1 MCFLGEN
8 NWNSTS
14 CKLLLLI
21 QFKRTIWAT
30 NRLKFNKMCG
40 QILQFQHLLKFC
52 SNLWP
57 WSILL
62 GLVADPGFPVG
73 GSVDLVGGVISRG
86 SYVSKILYVRTKDS
100 GLGGRVPGTPPRSA
114 NGCEHKTPHRTC
126 DMMKFFNDRWIWWVH
141 MFLYVLHNMIFPAHW
156 GVVW

>member
-100 GLGGRVPGTPPRSA
+100 GLGGVCRARPLDPPMGVNTKHLTELVTWWNFSMIDEYDEFI
-114 NGCEHKTPHRTC
+114 CFC
-126 DMMKFFNDRWIWWVH
+126 MYYIIWYFQH
-141 MFLYVLHNMIFPAHW
+141 I
-156 GVVW
+156 GV